1 MKPSL
6 SLGLYLLLAGG
17 GSAPAVRRPDRPVG
31 PLIWLHAATPD
42 QADALTHIA
51 RRIARAGGPA
61 QLLVTFGFPFDSNHL
76 DLPPTTLTDAPPADR
91 RGAVQGFLAHWKPDA
106 ALVAGTRFPPALVT
120 EIHAAGVPLYGLY
133 SGASA
138 HLPYEPWKRSLLR
151 AVVTRFTEI
160 LVPDDATAARLSALA
175 GPGPQ
180 IEASGPVEDVADP
193 LPATEAEREA
203 LATLLRARPVWLAMS
218 VPEDELA
225 DVIAAHAQ
233 AMRHAHR
240 MLLICV
246 PRDPDATDR
255 IGAAFAA
262 EGWEVAHRARD
273 EEPLAEVQVMI
284 SDGETELGLWYR
296 LAPVTFMGGT
306 LGKSGSG
313 RSPMEPAA
321 LGSAVICGPTPGPHA
336 AAYGR
341 LAAAR
346 ASRLVRDTA
355 ALAAA
360 VADLIAPDRAAQLAH
375 NAWTASS
382 GGAEV
387 ADRLA
392 RSLVA
397 AATAPGA
404 DARAGRSTSGGGR

>member
-6 SLGLYLLLAGG
+6 SLGLYLLFAAG

-31 PLIWLHAATPD
+31 PLIWLHAASPD
-42 QADALTHIA
+42 QADAVTQIA
-51 RRIARAGGPA
+51 RRIARTGDPA
-61 QLLVTFGFPFDSNHL
+61 RLLATFGPQPESNGP
-76 DLPPTTLTDAPPADR
+76 DLPPTTLTDAAPPDR
-91 RGAVQGFLAHWKPDA
+91 RGAVQDFIAHWQPDS
-106 ALVAGTRFPPALVT
+106 ALIAGTRFPPAMVT
-120 EIHAAGVPLYGLY
+120 ELHAAGVPIYGVM
-133 SGASA
+133 SGDAA
-138 HLPYEPWKRSLLR
+138 GRLPFSPWKRSLLG
-151 AVVTRFTEI
+151 AVVARFTEV
-160 LVPDDATAARLSALA
+160 LVPDEAVATQLAALA

-180 IEASGPVEDVADP
+180 VAASGPVEDVADP
-193 LPATEAEREA
+193 LPATEAERGA

-218 VPEDELA
+218 VPEDELQA
-225 DVIAAHAQ
+225 VITAHAQ

-246 PRDPDATDR
+246 PRD
-255 IGAAFAA
+255 IGAADRFEAAFAT
-262 EGWEVAHRARD
+262 EGWEVAQRARD
-273 EEPLAEVQVMI
+273 EEPLAEVQVML
-284 SDGETELGLWYR
+284 SDGESELGLWYR
-296 LAPVTFMGGT
+296 LAPVTYMGGT
-306 LGKSGSG
+306 LGNTGTG

-321 LGSAVICGPTPGPHA
+321 LGSAVVCGPNPGPHA

-346 ASRLVRDTA
+346 ASRLVRDSA

-387 ADRLA
+387 ADRIA
-392 RSLVA
+392 RLLVA
-397 AATAPGA
+397 AATRSQVGA
-404 DARAGRSTSGGGR
+404 DRAAEGGGR

>member
-1 MKPSL
+1 MTPSL
-6 SLGLYLLLAGG
+6 SLGLYLLFAAGG
-17 GSAPAVRRPDRPVG
+17 PAPAVRRPDRPAG
-31 PLIWLHAATPD
+31 PLIWLHAASPD
-42 QADALTHIA
+42 QADAVTQIA
-51 RRIARAGGPA
+51 RRIARAGGPV
-61 QLLVTFGFPFDSNHL
+61 QLLLTFGFPSESNGL
-76 DLPPTTLTDAPPADR
+76 DLPPTTLTDAAPVDR
-91 RGAVQGFLAHWKPDA
+91 RRAVQDFLVHWRPDA
-106 ALVAGTRFPPALVT
+106 ALIAGTRFPPALVA
-120 EIHAAGVPLYGLY
+120 EIHAAGVPLYGVF
-133 SGASA
+133 SGGASGR
-138 HLPYEPWKRSLLR
+138 LPYSPWKRSLLG
-151 AVVTRFTEI
+151 AVVARFTEV
-160 LVPDDATAARLSALA
+160 LVPDETMAARLAALA

-180 IEASGPVEDVADP
+180 VEAGGPVEDVTDP

-218 VPEDELA
+218 VPEDELQA
-225 DVIAAHAQ
+225 VIAAHTL

-246 PRDPDATDR
+246 PRDIGATDR
-255 IGAAFAA
+255 FNTAFAA
-262 EGWEVAHRARD
+262 EGWEVAQRARD
-273 EEPLAEVQVMI
+273 EEPLAEVQVLI
-284 SDGETELGLWYR
+284 ADGETELGLWYR

-306 LGKSGSG
+306 LGNSGAG

-321 LGSAVICGPTPGPHA
+321 LGSAVVCGPNPGPHT

-346 ASRLVRDTA
+346 ASRLVRDSA

-387 ADRLA
+387 ADRIA

-397 AATAPGA
+397 AATKAGA
-404 DARAGRSTSGGGR
+404 EAARAAADGGR

>member
-1 MKPSL
+1 MTPSL
-6 SLGLYLLLAGG
+6 SLGLYLLFAAGG
-17 GSAPAVRRPDRPVG
+17 PAPAVRRPDRPAG
-31 PLIWLHAATPD
+31 PLIWLHAASPD
-42 QADALTHIA
+42 QADAVTQIA
-51 RRIARAGGPA
+51 RRIARAGGPV
-61 QLLVTFGFPFDSNHL
+61 QLLLTFGFPSESNGL
-76 DLPPTTLTDAPPADR
+76 DLPPTTLTDAAPVDR
-91 RGAVQGFLAHWKPDA
+91 RRAVQDFLVHWRPDA
-106 ALVAGTRFPPALVT
+106 ALIAGTRFPPALVA
-120 EIHAAGVPLYGLY
+120 EIHAAGVPLYGVF
-133 SGASA
+133 SGGASGR
-138 HLPYEPWKRSLLR
+138 LPYSPWKRSLLG
-151 AVVTRFTEI
+151 AVVARFTVV
-160 LVPDDATAARLSALA
+160 LAPDETLAARLAAPA

-180 IEASGPVEDVADP
+180 VEAGGPVEDVTDP

-218 VPEDELA
+218 VPEDELQA
-225 DVIAAHAQ
+225 VIAAHTL

-246 PRDPDATDR
+246 PRDIGATDR
-255 IGAAFAA
+255 FNAAFAA
-262 EGWEVAHRARD
+262 EGWEVAQRARD
-273 EEPLAEVQVMI
+273 EEPLAEVQVLI
-284 SDGETELGLWYR
+284 ADGETELGLWYR

-306 LGKSGSG
+306 LGNSGAG

-321 LGSAVICGPTPGPHA
+321 LGSAVVCGPNPGPHT

-346 ASRLVRDTA
+346 ASRLVRDSA

-387 ADRLA
+387 ADRIA

-397 AATAPGA
+397 AATKAGA
-404 DARAGRSTSGGGR
+404 DAARAAADGGR

>member
-6 SLGLYLLLAGG
+6 SLGLYLLFAAG
-17 GSAPAVRRPDRPVG
+17 GSAPAARRPDRPVG
-31 PLIWLHAATPD
+31 PLIWLHAASPG
-42 QADALTHIA
+42 QADALTQIA
-51 RRIARAGGPA
+51 RRIERGGSPAR
-61 QLLVTFGFPFDSNHL
+61 LLTTFGFPSEFNGL
-76 DLPPTTLTDAPPADR
+76 DLPPTTLTDAVPADR
-91 RGAVQGFLAHWKPDA
+91 RGAVQDFLAHWQPDA
-106 ALVAGTRFPPALVT
+106 ALIAGSRFPPVLVT
-120 EIHAAGVPLYGLY
+120 ELHATGVPLYGVLS
-133 SGASA
+133 SGEVAR
-138 HLPYEPWKRSLLR
+138 LPYAPWKRSLLG
-151 AVVTRFTEI
+151 AVVARFTEV
-160 LVPDDATAARLSALA
+160 LVPDEAMAGRLAALA

-180 IEASGPVEDVADP
+180 IAASGPVEDVADP

-218 VPEDELA
+218 VPEDELEA
-225 DVIAAHAQ
+225 VIAAHAQ

-246 PRDPDATDR
+246 PRDIGATDHFE
-255 IGAAFAA
+255 AALAA
-262 EGWEVAHRARD
+262 EGWEVAQRARD
-273 EEPLAEVQVMI
+273 EEPLAEVQVML

-296 LAPVTFMGGT
+296 LAPVTYMGGT
-306 LGKSGSG
+306 LGKTGAG

-321 LGSAVICGPTPGPHA
+321 LGSAVVCGPNAGPHA

-346 ASRLVRDTA
+346 ASRLVRDSA

-387 ADRLA
+387 ADRIA
-392 RSLVA
+392 RSLID
-397 AATAPGA
+397 AATRSKAG
-404 DARAGRSTSGGGR
+404 GRS

>member
-6 SLGLYLLLAGG
+6 SLGLYLLFAAG

-31 PLIWLHAATPD
+31 PLIWLHAASPD
-42 QADALTHIA
+42 QADAVTQIA
-51 RRIARAGGPA
+51 RRIARGGSPA
-61 QLLVTFGFPFDSNHL
+61 RLLVTFGFPFDSNGL
-76 DLPPTTLTDAPPADR
+76 DLPPTALTDMAPADR
-91 RGAVQGFLAHWKPDA
+91 RGPVQDFLAHWQPDA
-106 ALVAGTRFPPALVT
+106 ALIAGSRFPPVLVT
-120 EIHAAGVPLYGLY
+120 ELHATGVPLYGVL
-133 SGASA
+133 SGGEVAR
-138 HLPYEPWKRSLLR
+138 LPFAPWKRSLLG
-151 AVVTRFTEI
+151 AIVARFTEV
-160 LVPDDATAARLSALA
+160 LAPDEAMAGRLAALA
-175 GPGPQ
+175 GPGPE

-218 VPEDELA
+218 VPEDELEA
-225 DVIAAHAQ
+225 VIAAHAQ

-246 PRDPDATDR
+246 PRDMGATDR
-255 IGAAFAA
+255 FEAAFTT
-262 EGWEVAHRARD
+262 EGWEVAQRARD
-273 EEPLAEVQVMI
+273 EEPLAEVQVML

-296 LAPVTFMGGT
+296 LAPVTYMGGT
-306 LGKSGSG
+306 LGKTGAG

-321 LGSAVICGPTPGPHA
+321 LGSAVVCGPHPGPHG

-346 ASRLVRDTA
+346 ASRLVRDSA

-387 ADRLA
+387 ADRIA
-392 RSLVA
+392 RSLVD
-397 AATAPGA
+397 AATRPKAGGA
-404 DARAGRSTSGGGR
+404 T